1 MSPFASKMAA
11 RTYQRKYQREKRSEA
26 KAAGMVN
33 HLDFKLS
40 SIEDLRWVFEQIISE
55 VLPAEMDLGIK
66 GRVVA
71 QLINAGCKL
80 LEQSELEARMTAVE
94 ERLGITAS
102 QWR

>member
-1 MSPFASKMAA
+1 MSPYKDPEK
-11 RTYQRKYQREKRSEA
+11 QRQYQREWARKRVSTKTNAEPS
-26 KAAGMVN
+26 
-33 HLDFKLS
+33 LEFKLG
-40 SIEDLRWVFEQIISE
+40 SIEDLRWIFEQIISE

-80 LEQSELEARMTAVE
+80 LEQSELEASMTAVE

>member
-1 MSPFASKMAA
+1 MSPFASKDKA
-11 RTYQRKYQREKRSEA
+11 RAYQRKYQRDRRSEA
-26 KAAGMVN
+26 KAAGVVN
-33 HLDFKLS
+33 HLDFRLT

-80 LEQSELEARMTAVE
+80 LEQSELEARMCAVE